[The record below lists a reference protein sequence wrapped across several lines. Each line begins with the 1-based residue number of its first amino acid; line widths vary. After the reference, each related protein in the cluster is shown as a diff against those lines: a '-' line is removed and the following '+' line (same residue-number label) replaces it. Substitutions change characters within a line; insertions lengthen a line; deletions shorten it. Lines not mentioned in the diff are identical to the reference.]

1 MLAQKSY
8 RRAIVGHVS
17 TAECLAQIYSF
28 QFIAEELL
36 LTPLL

>member
-1 MLAQKSY
+1 MEY
-8 RRAIVGHVS
+8 VS
-17 TAECLAQIYSF
+17 TAERLAQIYSC